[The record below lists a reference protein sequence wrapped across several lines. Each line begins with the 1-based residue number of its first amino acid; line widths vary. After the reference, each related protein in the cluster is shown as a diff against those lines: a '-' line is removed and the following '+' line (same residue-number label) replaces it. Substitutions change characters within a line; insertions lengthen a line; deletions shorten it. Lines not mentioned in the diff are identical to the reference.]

1 MKPNSEWT
9 LRGSSTLYACWAGN
23 AQTLTYHGNGATGG
37 NTAAQSGKTG
47 DELTTNA
54 NGFTRDGYTFV
65 RWDTAKDGSG
75 TAYGEGKNGVSQ
87 YVMKPSRQRPVRHLE
102 GKPGNHPVPQR
113 LAEHHRQH
121 TRHHRQHRRHGD
133 HQPEQLR
140 PSRLH
145 VHRLE
150 HQQTRR
156 PKPATGRQ
164 HTLEPRTT
172 TVWAQW
178 KADPAH
184 LVYNSNIGTV
194 GSETKTVDGVVDQTV
209 KTITNP
215 FDRPGYTFSG
225 WNTQAD
231 GKGKAYATGADYV
244 LTANDKSTPKNTS
257 VLYAQWKINGASL
270 KFNPNGGI
278 GHVDDVTG
286 DAFSTVTIPGDAKEP
301 KITRPGYRFVGWSTE
316 KNPPAG
322 STFLQPGEG
331 KVTLPAEGSTTVYAQ
346 WEPSLTTLPFTGG
359 QAQVPTIWLYA
370 GFALMLIALGVMMP
384 CYARA
389 WPQPSAPVS
398 TCRSPAESTRS
409 DGSGRNRRVGRA
421 SRMRVRDKR
430 ARDNRARRLVRHSR
444 IYAVAAVICL
454 IAGMVLVAMPR
465 IQQTL
470 GDRAVDE
477 QAAIR
482 QPDGRAVSGILPSK
496 RHPICH
502 RI

>member
-1 MKPNSEWT
+1 MRDNGFTRDGYTFVTWNTQADCKGNAVKPNSEWT

-87 YVMKPSRQRPVRHLE
+87 YVMKPA
-102 GKPGNHPVPQR
+102 GND
-113 LAEHHRQH
+113 LYAIW
-121 TRHHRQHRRHGD
+121 
-133 HQPEQLR
+133 
-140 PSRLH
+140 
-145 VHRLE
+145 
-150 HQQTRR
+150 
-156 PKPATGRQ
+156 KANPATIQYRNDWPNTTGSTPDTTGNTGDTVTISQNSFDRPGYTFTGWSTSKRGDPSLQ
-164 HTLEPRTT
+164 PGDKHTLEPRTT

-346 WEPSLTTLPFTGG
+346 WEPSLTPLPFTGG

-384 CYARA
+384 ML
-389 WPQPSAPVS
+389 
-398 TCRSPAESTRS
+398 
-409 DGSGRNRRVGRA
+409 
-421 SRMRVRDKR
+421 RMRMAATKR
-430 ARDNRARRLVRHSR
+430 TGKH
-444 IYAVAAVICL
+444 
-454 IAGMVLVAMPR
+454 MP
-465 IQQTL
+465 IT
-470 GDRAVDE
+470 GGKHA
-477 QAAIR
+477 
-482 QPDGRAVSGILPSK
+482 K
-496 RHPICH
+496 
-502 RI
+502 